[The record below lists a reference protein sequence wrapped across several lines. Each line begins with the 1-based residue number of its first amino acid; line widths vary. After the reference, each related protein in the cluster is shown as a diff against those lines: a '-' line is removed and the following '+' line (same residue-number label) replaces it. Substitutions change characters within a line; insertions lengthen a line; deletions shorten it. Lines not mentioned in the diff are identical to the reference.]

1 MKKKVL
7 SLFAIA
13 ALVFTLAPPTN
24 VSAKVKISKKSVSIT
39 KGKTYTLKVKG
50 AKKKAKWSSSKKSVA
65 TVSKKGKVTGK
76 KKGTTTITAKIGKKK
91 YKCKV
96 KVETPSLSATKR
108 SIAVGGKFTL
118 KLNGCSRSKKFYTS
132 NKSVATVSS
141 KGAITAKKKGTAKI
155 RVKIS
160 DKSYYCTVSVFNQ
173 TPQVGTRSNP
183 ANPRNG
189 VTVKT
194 SGGTM
199 YFKLTNT
206 YRGTAAVNQLKS
218 MGEWDEFEYGK
229 WSYYPGTV
237 PVLFVWDVKAV
248 NGYSSYALDGSDI
261 IHPSSL
267 YNSACTQ
274 NIAEIPPIYLMGSH
288 EHQDR
293 LNLELYGGA
302 SSKMYMTLLVPDGM
316 TSFSNCIYTNTYSP
330 YWIRYNF

>member
-1 MKKKVL
+1 MKKKIL
-7 SLFAIA
+7 SLLAIA
-13 ALVFTLAPPTN
+13 ALVLTLAPLTD
-24 VSAKVKISKKSVSIT
+24 VSAKAKLSKKSITIT

-50 AKKKAKWSSSKKSVA
+50 TKKKAKWTSSKKSVA

-76 KKGTTTITAKIGKKK
+76 KRGSATITAKIGKKK

-96 KVETPSLSATKR
+96 KVETPSLSITKK
-108 SIAVGGKFTL
+108 SMAVGSNYTL

-132 NKSVATVSS
+132 NKSVAAVSN
-141 KGAITAKKKGTAKI
+141 KGVITAKKKGTAKI

-160 DKSYYCTVSVFNQ
+160 DKSFYCTVSVYN
-173 TPQVGTRSNP
+173 QVGTRANP

-189 VTVKT
+189 VTIKT

-199 YFKLTNT
+199 YFKLINT
-206 YRGTAAVNQLKS
+206 YRGSAAVNQLKN
-218 MGEWDEFEYGK
+218 MGEWDEFEDAE

-316 TSFSNCIYTNTYSP
+316 TSFSNCIYTNTYSQ
-330 YWIRYNF
+330 YWVRYNF